1 MTCRNLS
8 PRADLGRIVKV
19 ESTGSGSAFLSRLSE
34 SSAETLA
41 VALLDRHHRL
51 DDADADAADPH
62 LVAFDQGVGVGHLG
76 LEVVGGDEGQAV
88 VGVVG
93 EEDRDDHDQDRHRPD
108 QDRAARHSLYSAA
121 PSHGPRR

>member
-1 MTCRNLS
+1 MTWRNLRPS
-8 PRADLGRIVKV
+8 ADFGRIVIV

-34 SSAETLA
+34 SSAATLPS
-41 VALLDRHHRL
+41 LELDRDDRL

-62 LVAFDQGVGVGHLG
+62 LVAFDQGVGVGHPR

-93 EEDRDDHDQDRHRPD
+93 EEDGDDDDQHGHRPD
-108 QDRAARHSLYSAA
+108 QDRAARDSL
-121 PSHGPRR
+121 